1 MDNDQNLDDLL
12 VKAYDAAPVQIQ
24 AFLDDER
31 LADFMIHLQ
40 MTKKMQVD
48 VAGEVSNRI
57 LLTLLGVLSPNELP
71 AELKA
76 AGVPDEQVDEV
87 LKAANDAIF
96 LPLREEMR
104 NAPQTPAPQQIPTQA
119 PSSPQAPLVSV
130 PTPIAM
136 PQAPVLQPVQPAAP
150 AYAPPTPQPVAPIY
164 TPLAQPPMA
173 SEPYIPPAPPVAMPV
188 ARTMAHDVEAMKDGH
203 QPTAWAPPVPAQ
215 NPPAAFSVPTSFPQP
230 QAPAA
235 YQAPQVA
242 PSAPV
247 FTPMPNPVA
256 APAPQPPRPAYVPPP
271 INALRTEPVAPKQPA
286 ADTLPQRKEIT
297 DTLKQYG
304 IDPYHEPLD

>member
-1 MDNDQNLDDLL
+1 MDNDHNLDDLL
-12 VKAYDAAPVQIQ
+12 VKAYDAAPPQIQ
-24 AFLDDER
+24 AFIDDER
-31 LADFMIHLQ
+31 LADFMINLQ

-76 AGVPDEQVDEV
+76 AGVPDEQIDEV

-104 NAPQTPAPQQIPTQA
+104 TAPQTPAPQQIPAQA
-119 PSSPQAPLVSV
+119 PSSPATPLVSV

-136 PQAPVLQPVQPAAP
+136 PQAPAPQPA
-150 AYAPPTPQPVAPIY
+150 APIY
-164 TPLAQPPMA
+164 TPPAQPPMA
-173 SEPYIPPAPPVAMPV
+173 PEPYIPPAPVAMPV

-203 QPTAWAPPVPAQ
+203 QPSAWTPPVAPQ
-215 NPPAAFSVPTSFPQP
+215 NPSPAFSVPTSFSQP
-230 QAPAA
+230 QAPVA
-235 YQAPQVA
+235 YKMPQAVP
-242 PSAPV
+242 PAPV
-247 FTPMPNPVA
+247 FTPTP
-256 APAPQPPRPAYVPPP
+256 APMSAPQPPRPAYVPPP
-271 INALRTEPVAPKQPA
+271 INALRPDPLTPKQPSS
-286 ADTLPQRKEIT
+286 DTLPERKEIT
-297 DTLKQYG
+297 DTLKKYG